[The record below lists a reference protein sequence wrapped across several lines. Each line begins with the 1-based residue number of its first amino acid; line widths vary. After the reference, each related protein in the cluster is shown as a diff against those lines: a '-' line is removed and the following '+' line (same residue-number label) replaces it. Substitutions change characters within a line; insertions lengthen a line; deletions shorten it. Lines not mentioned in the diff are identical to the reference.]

1 MGVARVQ
8 EFFIERRL
16 VSQQQ
21 EPLAVGIQTPQWI
34 DATRKIELG
43 EGAMRGAVGSKLGD
57 DAERF
62 VEGNEHFLQNKAI
75 MELA

>member
-1 MGVARVQ
+1 VKLGRYEIVR
-8 EFFIERRL
+8 
-16 VSQQQ
+16 
-21 EPLAVGIQTPQWI
+21 
-34 DATRKIELG
+34 ELG
-43 EGAMRGAVGSKLGD
+43 KGAMRGAVGSKLGD